1 MSKPWLMNCLL
12 TLSFLLYPGVASH
25 AAPNP
30 APTPIVKT
38 AGGTTFRLQYQR
50 HLNGSNPILTLQV
63 LNPGTPRP
71 LAPFQLLVEL
81 RGSGIFMPV
90 NVESI
95 QPGLYRLKT
104 RLPGRGNWVLVVTQ
118 LAPPRKEVR
127 FQISTN

>member
-1 MSKPWLMNCLL
+1 MSKPWLLSCLIL
-12 TLSFLLYPGVASH
+12 VPVWLCPGIASH
-25 AAPNP
+25 AAPAP
-30 APTPIVKT
+30 APTAIAKT

-50 HLNGSNPILTLQV
+50 RLNGGNPILTLQV
-63 LNPGTPRP
+63 LNPGTRHP

-95 QPGLYRLKT
+95 RPGLYQLKT
-104 RLPGRGNWVLVVTQ
+104 RLPGKGHWTLVIRQ

-127 FQISTN
+127 FEISTH